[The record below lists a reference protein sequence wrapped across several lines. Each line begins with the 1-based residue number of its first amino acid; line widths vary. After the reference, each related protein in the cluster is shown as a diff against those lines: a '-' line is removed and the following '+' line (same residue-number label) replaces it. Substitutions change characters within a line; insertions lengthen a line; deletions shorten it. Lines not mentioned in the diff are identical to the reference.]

1 MKETA
6 DIFYDNNF
14 SGIARKQRKK
24 ATTFFLLTLKK
35 ILSSFKQE
43 LLTGLAT
50 LWIGTVFLCSIY
62 LFFTQLAKYGW

>member
-6 DIFYDNNF
+6 DVFYNNNF
-14 SGIARKQRKK
+14 SGIARKPRKK
-24 ATTFFLLTLKK
+24 ATTFSLLTLKK

-50 LWIGTVFLCSIY
+50 LWIGTVFLFSIY